1 MCLPTLEPSVNSA
14 EVLPAGSTPRLLSPA
29 QVSTG
34 YIITGGQN
42 QTEGH
47 TASRL
52 PTPEG
57 GTHRMPNQKSR
68 NILDISHFEEPI
80 HLQILPVLF
89 PEHGSSRVQ
98 WLMLGIPAVLRE
110 LRQGDRHKTGASLCY
125 IVSSRPVLD
134 TWWDSVSGIKRN
146 QA

>member
-47 TASRL
+47 TPSRL
-52 PTPEG
+52 PTPES

-80 HLQILPVLF
+80 HLQILPILF

-110 LRQGDRHKTGASLCY
+110 LRQGDRHKIGASLCY

-134 TWWDSVSGIKRN
+134 T
-146 QA
+146 